1 MKTLPLFLLAGSA
14 LLASG
19 AQAGETGY
27 SPSIA
32 RETVRPFVF
41 QLPRPA
47 RLSVPVLS
55 AKPPV
60 PEEAD
65 EPVRL
70 AAIEVKGKPDM
81 TLRDLNNAVAWEK
94 MNLPCDLFI
103 GPNAGSVQF
112 RALGAPV
119 PPLAAEAKQP
129 GQRANFPL
137 VTLAW

>member
-1 MKTLPLFLLAGSA
+1 MKTLPLVLLAGSV

-19 AQAGETGY
+19 ALAAAAGS
-27 SPSIA
+27 SPSVA
-32 RETVRPFVF
+32 RETTRPFAF

-55 AKPPV
+55 ANAPV
-60 PEEAD
+60 SQEAA

-70 AAIEVKGKPDM
+70 AAIEVKGRPDM

-103 GPNAGSVQF
+103 GPNGGSVQV

-119 PPLAAEAKQP
+119 PPLAAEASQP